1 MGREI
6 QFKKIYVEFMDNKT
20 GNIKKYEQSVLDDTD
35 SLNNVIIPV
44 NPERENPEYFC
55 MRIVSDQGEDTLD
68 DWKLCDRILKN
79 GGGYIKE
86 LNSRPV
92 LKGLANAANNS
103 FTSDTGKLYQDF
115 PIMEYEDIT
124 EQDFFGDEAI
134 LPSEML
140 TEGYAI
146 WSGSGARKWAIH
158 LYNLP
163 HHNNDRYTPRC
174 CLHWEKIDN
183 QDIDVQEK
191 EIRINAH
198 AEQDGSQEIY
208 AYIDTNQLEDIIEKY
223 GSESFYPKFKGRF
236 DYHIEYPGYERYV
249 YSFPVEICVRDTR
262 LNENNSNPYMK
273 EGNVSIDFGTSGTCA
288 AINTVGAKEQLLT
301 LSGIKKCIET
311 LDNVYENPTNLMLC
325 DWKEVLRQ
333 WQADNVNPPMLV
345 TRSGDVPIQQADYD
359 SGYTVA
365 DEFKAVNEEGG
376 RRRLRA
382 IVSQLK
388 MLPYYLAEGKE
399 VRFTP
404 YNDAEGKSITIVDSP
419 DKEDEYHFD
428 PIAFYGYLLGRAINK
443 PASKPEGGNLYR
455 NYYITYPAKFNEEIR
470 TRIKNSLEYGIR
482 RSLPRSI
489 REGKDFDNTPLV
501 RVEMRYSEPEACMGA
516 VYGKQIKAEEG
527 KTKLFGVYDL
537 GGGTMDFAFG
547 LLRKAVGEEQEEAE
561 DVLHFLGID
570 GDEKVGGEK
579 LIHQLAYRIYLNSKN
594 EVQEKQIKFVKPK
607 DEKEPNGFS
616 GLLVNDMGDSI
627 ADSNLYVIE
636 EHLARPL
643 FQYDGDNNFDG
654 NLQKILTPS
663 NDISEDDIAADSC
676 VARMHN
682 IHGDEVMV
690 ELKVEGLEDFLAA
703 EIRKTIEAFK
713 HSMEVTFNNSKDV
726 LLSCG
731 VEDFSIDDV
740 NIFMGGN
747 ASKQHYVREIMEEL
761 FPKENIH
768 TIGEGQNNKN
778 HSDAYAVNSKTAV
791 AVGQLRLLGSQAA
804 VISPSSKN
812 DNPTFLFNIGYI
824 SNGEFITVINKNE
837 NRTSWLKANRIK
849 KENPILNLRYTTSQ
863 SNNEAMLKPMEQAI
877 RCQIEAGKY
886 TVYLRVV
893 DERRVEYRLG
903 SQAAAPADD
912 EAVNESM
919 VICFQE

>member
-6 QFKKIYVEFMDNKT
+6 QFKKIYVEFMDNET

-79 GGGYIKE
+79 GGGYINE
-86 LNSRPV
+86 LNGRPV

-103 FTSDTGKLYQDF
+103 FTSDTGKLYRDF
-115 PIMEYEDIT
+115 PSMEYEDIT

-134 LPSEML
+134 LPGEML
-140 TEGYAI
+140 TEGYGI

-158 LYNLP
+158 LHNLP
-163 HHNNDRYTPRC
+163 HRNNDRYKVRC

-183 QDIDVQEK
+183 QDIDVQEE
-191 EIRINAH
+191 EIWIKDY

-208 AYIDTNQLEDIIEKY
+208 AYIDTNQLEDIIEKC

-236 DYHIEYPGYERYV
+236 DYHIEYPDYERYV

-262 LNENNSNPYMK
+262 LDENNSNRYLK

-288 AINTVGAKEQLLT
+288 AINTTGAKEQLLT
-301 LSGIKKCIET
+301 LSGIKKCIDT

-325 DWKEVLRQ
+325 DWSEVLRQ
-333 WQADNVNPPMLV
+333 WQSDNVNPPMLV
-345 TRSGDVPIQQADYD
+345 TRSEDVPIQQADYD

-365 DEFKAVNEEGG
+365 DEFKTVNEEGG
-376 RRRLRA
+376 RRRLRS

-404 YNDAEGKSITIVDSP
+404 YNDAKGHSITIVDSP

-470 TRIKNSLEYGIR
+470 TRIKNSLEYGIK

-489 REGKDFDNTPLV
+489 REGKDFNNNPLV

-579 LIHQLAYRIYLNSKN
+579 LIHQMAYKIYINSQK
-594 EVQEKQIKFVKPK
+594 EVQAKQIKFVKPQ

-616 GLLVNDMGDSI
+616 GLLVNGMGDSI
-627 ADSNLYVIE
+627 ADSNLYIIE
-636 EHLARPL
+636 EYFARPL
-643 FQYDGDNNFDG
+643 FQYSGEYNFDG
-654 NLQKILTPS
+654 HLDEILVNLNEIEQG
-663 NDISEDDIAADSC
+663 DDTNSYM
-676 VARMHN
+676 VQLRN
-682 IHGDEVMV
+682 IHDEPVKV
-690 ELKVEGLEDFLAA
+690 ELNFDGLEDFLA
-703 EIRKTIEAFK
+703 EKIKKTIEAFK
-713 HSMEVTFNNSKDV
+713 HSMTVTFNSNKDV
-726 LLSCG
+726 LLAYG
-731 VEDFSIDDV
+731 VENFAFDDV
-740 NIFMGGN
+740 NIFLGGN
-747 ASKQHYVREIMEEL
+747 ASKQHYVREMMEEI
-761 FPKENIH
+761 FPRENIH
-768 TIGEGQNNKN
+768 IIGEGQNNKN

-791 AVGQLRLLGSQAA
+791 AVGQLRLLGAQAA
-804 VISPSSKN
+804 VISPSTKN
-812 DNPTFLFNIGYI
+812 ANPAFLFNIGYI

-863 SNNEAMLKPMEQAI
+863 SNDEGMLKPMEQAI
-877 RCQIEAGKY
+877 RCQVEAGKY

-903 SQAAAPADD
+903 SQAVAPADD
-912 EAVNESM
+912 EEVNESM
-919 VICFQE
+919 IICFQE